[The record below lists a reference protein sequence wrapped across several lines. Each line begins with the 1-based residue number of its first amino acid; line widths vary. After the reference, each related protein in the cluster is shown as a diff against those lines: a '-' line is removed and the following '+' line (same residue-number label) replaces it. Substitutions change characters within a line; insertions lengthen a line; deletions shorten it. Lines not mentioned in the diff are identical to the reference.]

1 MPFLA
6 WALIWCNGVLA
17 KTGTTITN
25 SKKSLFICLYSRVT
39 TIPRVHFKRF
49 FPFQFS
55 QIQILLTAIFY
66 YLLFS
71 TAVLGQDVTSSD
83 TEDPYLDPD
92 GASVVLQPT
101 NRVESQRA
109 YLFGIS
115 YGLNPIIIL
124 APALSFS
131 MYWDPIIIGMEIS
144 DSDNLGIW
152 EKERKENFGTSR
164 FRGDTQLIKWFYGE
178 NFYLMAAREH
188 RTIDLWNRT
197 YNRLSGKA
205 LFDMHVDT
213 TVASL
218 GAGLLRFNDIG
229 FLAIDIIRYNIQQ
242 KQSVKVVEYWETW
255 SISLL
260 GSGTRESLDNN
271 IQDRTEK
278 WFDIIN
284 SPSGF
289 IVTFGIYF

>member
-6 WALIWCNGVLA
+6 WPLIWQGARAN
-17 KTGTTITN
+17 TDTTVKN
-25 SKKSLFICLYSRVT
+25 SKKPLFFCLYSRVT

-83 TEDPYLDPD
+83 EDDPYIDPD
-92 GASVVLQPT
+92 GASAVLQPT
-101 NRVESQRA
+101 KRAESQRA
-109 YLFGIS
+109 YMFGIS

-144 DSDNLGIW
+144 DSDHLGIW

-164 FRGDTQLIKWFYGE
+164 FRGDTQFIKWFYGE

-197 YNRLSGKA
+197 YNRITGKA
-205 LFDMHVDT
+205 LFDMHFDT
-213 TVASL
+213 TVTSL
-218 GAGLLRFNDIG
+218 GAGLLRFNEIG
-229 FLAIDIIRYNIQQ
+229 FLAIDIIRFNIQQ

-255 SISLL
+255 SINPL

-271 IQDRTEK
+271 IQDRTDK

-289 IVTFGIYF
+289 IITFGIYF

>member
-1 MPFLA
+1 VPFLA
-6 WALIWCNGVLA
+6 WSLIWQGARANTDTNV
-17 KTGTTITN
+17 KN
-25 SKKSLFICLYSRVT
+25 SKKPLFFCLYSSVT

-71 TAVLGQDVTSSD
+71 TAVLGQDVTFSD
-83 TEDPYLDPD
+83 EDNPYIDPD
-92 GASVVLQPT
+92 GASAVLQPT
-101 NRVESQRA
+101 KRAESQRA
-109 YLFGIS
+109 YMFGIS

-164 FRGDTQLIKWFYGE
+164 FRGDTQLIKWFFGE
-178 NFYLMAAREH
+178 NFYLMAAREN

-213 TVASL
+213 TVTSL
-218 GAGLLRFNDIG
+218 GAGLLRFNEIG
-229 FLAIDIIRYNIQQ
+229 FLAIDIIRFNIQQ
-242 KQSVKVVEYWETW
+242 KESVKVVEYYETW
-255 SISLL
+255 STNPL
-260 GSGTRESLDNN
+260 GSGTRENLNNN
-271 IQDRTEK
+271 IQDRTDK
-278 WFDIIN
+278 WLDIIN

-289 IVTFGIYF
+289 IITFGIYF

>member
-1 MPFLA
+1 MA
-6 WALIWCNGVLA
+6 WPLTWHQGARA
-17 KTGTTITN
+17 KTDTTVKN
-25 SKKSLFICLYSRVT
+25 SKKPLFFCLYSSEAIV
-39 TIPRVHFKRF
+39 PLVHFPRF
-49 FPFQFS
+49 FYFRFS
-55 QIQILLTAIFY
+55 QFKILLTAIFY
-66 YLLFS
+66 FLLFS

-83 TEDPYLDPD
+83 EDDPYIDPD
-92 GASVVLQPT
+92 GASVVLLPT
-101 NRVESQRA
+101 KRVESQRA
-109 YLFGIS
+109 YMFGIS

-144 DSDNLGIW
+144 DSDHLGIW

-164 FRGDTQLIKWFYGE
+164 FRGDTQFIKWFYGE
-178 NFYLMAAREH
+178 NFFLLAARER

-197 YNRLSGKA
+197 YNRISGKA
-205 LFDMHVDT
+205 LFDMHFDT

-255 SISLL
+255 SIN
-260 GSGTRESLDNN
+260 SGTRESLDNN
-271 IQDRTEK
+271 IQNRTDK

-289 IVTFGIYF
+289 IITFGIYF

>member
-1 MPFLA
+1 MTWHQGA
-6 WALIWCNGVLA
+6 RA
-17 KTGTTITN
+17 KTDTTVKN
-25 SKKSLFICLYSRVT
+25 SKKPLFFCLYSSEAIV
-39 TIPRVHFKRF
+39 PLVHFPRF
-49 FPFQFS
+49 FYFRFS
-55 QIQILLTAIFY
+55 QFKILLTAIFY
-66 YLLFS
+66 FLLFS

-83 TEDPYLDPD
+83 EDDPYIDPD
-92 GASVVLQPT
+92 GASVVFLPT
-101 NRVESQRA
+101 NRVESPRA
-109 YLFGIS
+109 YMFGIS

-144 DSDNLGIW
+144 DSDHLGIW

-164 FRGDTQLIKWFYGE
+164 FRGDTQIIKWFFGE

-197 YNRLSGKA
+197 YNRISGKA

-213 TVASL
+213 TVTSL
-218 GAGLLRFNDIG
+218 GAGLLRFNKIG

-255 SISLL
+255 SISPY
-260 GSGTRESLDNN
+260 GSGTRESLDKN
-271 IQDRTEK
+271 IQDRTDK

>member
-6 WALIWCNGVLA
+6 WPLIWQGARAN
-17 KTGTTITN
+17 TDTTVKN
-25 SKKSLFICLYSRVT
+25 SKKPLFFCLYSRVT

-83 TEDPYLDPD
+83 KEDPYIDPD
-92 GASVVLQPT
+92 GVSAVLQPT
-101 NRVESQRA
+101 KRVGSQRA
-109 YLFGIS
+109 YMFGIS

-144 DSDNLGIW
+144 DSDPLGIW
-152 EKERKENFGTSR
+152 EKERQENFGTSR
-164 FRGDTQLIKWFYGE
+164 FRGDTQFIKWFYGE

-197 YNRLSGKA
+197 YNRISGKA

-218 GAGLLRFNDIG
+218 GAGLLRFNEIG

-255 SISLL
+255 STNPL
-260 GSGTRESLDNN
+260 GSGTRESLDKN
-271 IQDRTEK
+271 IQDRTDK

-289 IVTFGIYF
+289 IITFGVYF

>member
-1 MPFLA
+1 MTWYQGA
-6 WALIWCNGVLA
+6 KA
-17 KTGTTITN
+17 KTETTVKN
-25 SKKSLFICLYSRVT
+25 SEKPLFFCLYSSE
-39 TIPRVHFKRF
+39 TIVARVHSSRF
-49 FPFQFS
+49 FYFLFS
-55 QIQILLTAIFY
+55 QFQILLTAFFCF
-66 YLLFS
+66 LVFS
-71 TAVLGQDVTSSD
+71 TTVHGQDVTSSD

-92 GASVVLQPT
+92 GVSAVILPT
-101 NRVESQRA
+101 ERVGSQRA
-109 YLFGIS
+109 YMFGIS

-131 MYWDPIIIGMEIS
+131 MYWNPIIISMEIS
-144 DSDNLGIW
+144 DSDQLGIW
-152 EKERKENFGTSR
+152 EKERQENFGTSR
-164 FRGDTQLIKWFYGE
+164 FRTDTQILKWFYSD

-197 YNRLSGKA
+197 YNRISGNA
-205 LFDMHVDT
+205 LFDMHFKT
-213 TVASL
+213 TVDSL

-255 SISLL
+255 SIKE
-260 GSGTRESLDNN
+260 GTREKLDIN
-271 IQDRTEK
+271 IQNRTNK

>member
-6 WALIWCNGVLA
+6 WPLIWQGARAN
-17 KTGTTITN
+17 TDTTVKN
-25 SKKSLFICLYSRVT
+25 SKKPLFFCLYSCVT
-39 TIPRVHFKRF
+39 TIPRVHSPRF
-49 FPFQFS
+49 FYLLFS
-55 QIQILLTAIFY
+55 QFQILLTAFFCF
-66 YLLFS
+66 LVFS
-71 TAVLGQDVTSSD
+71 TTVHGQDVTSSD

-92 GASVVLQPT
+92 GASAVLQPT

-144 DSDNLGIW
+144 DSDHLGIW

-164 FRGDTQLIKWFYGE
+164 FRGDTQFLKWFYGE
-178 NFYLMAAREH
+178 NFFLLAAREH

-197 YNRLSGKA
+197 YNRISGKA

-213 TVASL
+213 TVTSL
-218 GAGLLRFNDIG
+218 GAGLLRFNEIG

-255 SISLL
+255 SIQ
-260 GSGTRESLDNN
+260 SGTREDLDKN
-271 IQDRTEK
+271 IQDRTDK

-289 IVTFGIYF
+289 IITFGIYF

>member
-1 MPFLA
+1 MA
-6 WALIWCNGVLA
+6 WPLTWHQGARA
-17 KTGTTITN
+17 KTDTTVKN
-25 SKKSLFICLYSRVT
+25 SKKPLFFCLYSSEAIV
-39 TIPRVHFKRF
+39 PLVHFPRF
-49 FPFQFS
+49 FYFRFS
-55 QIQILLTAIFY
+55 QFKILLTAIFY
-66 YLLFS
+66 FLLFS

-83 TEDPYLDPD
+83 EDDPYIDPD
-92 GASVVLQPT
+92 GASVVLLPT
-101 NRVESQRA
+101 KRVESQRA
-109 YLFGIS
+109 YMFGIS

-144 DSDNLGIW
+144 DSDHLGIW

-164 FRGDTQLIKWFYGE
+164 FRGDTQFLKWFFGE

-197 YNRLSGKA
+197 YNRISGKA
-205 LFDMHVDT
+205 LFDMHFDT

-271 IQDRTEK
+271 IQNRTDK

-289 IVTFGIYF
+289 IITFGIYF

>member
-1 MPFLA
+1 MA
-6 WALIWCNGVLA
+6 WPLTWHQGARA
-17 KTGTTITN
+17 KTDTTVKN
-25 SKKSLFICLYSRVT
+25 SKKPLFFCLYSSEAIV
-39 TIPRVHFKRF
+39 PLVHFPRF
-49 FPFQFS
+49 FYFRFS
-55 QIQILLTAIFY
+55 QFKILLTAIFY
-66 YLLFS
+66 FLLFS

-83 TEDPYLDPD
+83 EDDPYIDPD
-92 GASVVLQPT
+92 GASVVLLPT
-101 NRVESQRA
+101 KRVESQRA
-109 YLFGIS
+109 YMFGIS

-144 DSDNLGIW
+144 DSDHLGIW

-197 YNRLSGKA
+197 YNRISGKA
-205 LFDMHVDT
+205 LFDMHFDT
-213 TVASL
+213 TVTSL

-229 FLAIDIIRYNIQQ
+229 FLAIDVIRYNIQQ

-271 IQDRTEK
+271 IQNRTDK

-289 IVTFGIYF
+289 IITFGIYF

>member
-1 MPFLA
+1 M
-6 WALIWCNGVLA
+6 IWCNGVLA

-49 FPFQFS
+49 SPFKFS

-83 TEDPYLDPD
+83 EDNPYIDPD
-92 GASVVLQPT
+92 GASAVLQPT
-101 NRVESQRA
+101 KRVESQRA

-144 DSDNLGIW
+144 DSDHLGIW

-164 FRGDTQLIKWFYGE
+164 FRGDTQFLKWFYGE
-178 NFYLMAAREH
+178 NFFLLAAREH

-197 YNRLSGKA
+197 YNRISGKA
-205 LFDMHVDT
+205 LFDMHFDT
-213 TVASL
+213 TVTSL

-255 SISLL
+255 SIN
-260 GSGTRESLDNN
+260 SGTRESLDNN
-271 IQDRTEK
+271 IQKRTDK

-289 IVTFGIYF
+289 IITFGIYF

>member
-1 MPFLA
+1 M
-6 WALIWCNGVLA
+6 IWQGARSNTDTNG
-17 KTGTTITN
+17 KN
-25 SKKSLFICLYSRVT
+25 SKKPLFFCLYSRVT

-71 TAVLGQDVTSSD
+71 TAVLVQAVTSSD
-83 TEDPYLDPD
+83 TEDPYLHPD
-92 GASVVLQPT
+92 GASAVLQPT

-131 MYWDPIIIGMEIS
+131 MYWDPIIIGVEIS

-178 NFYLMAAREH
+178 NFYLMAAREN

-213 TVASL
+213 TVTSL
-218 GAGLLRFNDIG
+218 GAGLLRFNEIG

-255 SISLL
+255 STNPL
-260 GSGTRESLDNN
+260 GSGTRESLDKN
-271 IQDRTEK
+271 IQDRTDK

-289 IVTFGIYF
+289 IITFGIYF

>member
-6 WALIWCNGVLA
+6 WSLIWQGARANTDTNV
-17 KTGTTITN
+17 KN
-25 SKKSLFICLYSRVT
+25 SKKPLFFCLYSRVT

-83 TEDPYLDPD
+83 KEDPYIDPD
-92 GASVVLQPT
+92 GVSAVLQP
-101 NRVESQRA
+101 NKRVGSQRA
-109 YLFGIS
+109 YMFGIS

-197 YNRLSGKA
+197 YNRISGKA

-218 GAGLLRFNDIG
+218 GAGLLRFNEIG

-255 SISLL
+255 STNPL
-260 GSGTRESLDNN
+260 GSGTRESLDKN
-271 IQDRTEK
+271 IQDRTDK

-289 IVTFGIYF
+289 IITFGVYF

>member
-6 WALIWCNGVLA
+6 WPLIWQGARAN
-17 KTGTTITN
+17 TDTTVKN
-25 SKKSLFICLYSRVT
+25 SKKPLFFCLYSRVT

-92 GASVVLQPT
+92 GASAVLQPT

-197 YNRLSGKA
+197 YNRISGKA

-213 TVASL
+213 TVTSL
-218 GAGLLRFNDIG
+218 GAGLLRFNEIG

-255 SISLL
+255 SISQL
-260 GSGTRESLDNN
+260 GSGTRESLDKN
-271 IQDRTEK
+271 IQDRTDK

-289 IVTFGIYF
+289 IITFGVYF

>member
-6 WALIWCNGVLA
+6 WPLIWQGARAN
-17 KTGTTITN
+17 TDTTVKN
-25 SKKSLFICLYSRVT
+25 SKKPLFFCLYSRVT

-55 QIQILLTAIFY
+55 QIQILQTAFFCF
-66 YLLFS
+66 LLFS
-71 TAVLGQDVTSSD
+71 TTVHGQDVTSSD

-92 GASVVLQPT
+92 GASAVLQPT

-109 YLFGIS
+109 YMFGIS

-144 DSDNLGIW
+144 DSDHLGIW

-164 FRGDTQLIKWFYGE
+164 FRGDTQFLKWFYGE
-178 NFYLMAAREH
+178 NFFLLAAREH

-197 YNRLSGKA
+197 YNRISGKA
-205 LFDMHVDT
+205 LFDMHFDT
-213 TVASL
+213 TVTSL

-255 SISLL
+255 SINPL

-271 IQDRTEK
+271 IQNRTDK

-289 IVTFGIYF
+289 IITFGIYF

>member
-6 WALIWCNGVLA
+6 WPLIWQGARAN
-17 KTGTTITN
+17 TDTTVKN
-25 SKKSLFICLYSRVT
+25 SKKPLFFCLYSRVT

-92 GASVVLQPT
+92 GASAVLQPT

-109 YLFGIS
+109 YMFGIS

-144 DSDNLGIW
+144 DSDHLGIW

-164 FRGDTQLIKWFYGE
+164 FRGDTQFIKWFYGE

-197 YNRLSGKA
+197 YNRISGKA
-205 LFDMHVDT
+205 LFDMHFDT

-218 GAGLLRFNDIG
+218 GAGLLRFNEIG

-255 SISLL
+255 STNPL

-271 IQDRTEK
+271 IQDRTDK

-289 IVTFGIYF
+289 IITFGIYF

>member
-1 MPFLA
+1 MA
-6 WALIWCNGVLA
+6 WPLIWHQGARA
-17 KTGTTITN
+17 KTDTTVKN
-25 SKKSLFICLYSRVT
+25 SKKPLFFCLYSSEAIV
-39 TIPRVHFKRF
+39 PLVHFPRF
-49 FPFQFS
+49 FYFRFS
-55 QIQILLTAIFY
+55 QFKILLTAIFY
-66 YLLFS
+66 FLLFS

-83 TEDPYLDPD
+83 EDDPYIDPD
-92 GASVVLQPT
+92 GASVVLLPT
-101 NRVESQRA
+101 KRVESQRA
-109 YLFGIS
+109 YMFGIS

-144 DSDNLGIW
+144 DSDHLGIW

-197 YNRLSGKA
+197 YNRISGKA
-205 LFDMHVDT
+205 LFDMHFET
-213 TVASL
+213 TVTSL

-229 FLAIDIIRYNIQQ
+229 FLAIDVIRYNIQQ

-271 IQDRTEK
+271 IQNRTDK

-289 IVTFGIYF
+289 IITFGIYF

>member
-6 WALIWCNGVLA
+6 WPLIWQGARANTDTNV
-17 KTGTTITN
+17 KN
-25 SKKSLFICLYSRVT
+25 SKKPLFFCLYSRVT

-92 GASVVLQPT
+92 GASAVLQPT

-144 DSDNLGIW
+144 DSDHLGIW

-164 FRGDTQLIKWFYGE
+164 FRGDTQFIKWFYGE
-178 NFYLMAAREH
+178 NFFLLAAREH

-197 YNRLSGKA
+197 YNRISGKA
-205 LFDMHVDT
+205 LFDMHFDT

-255 SISLL
+255 STNPL

-271 IQDRTEK
+271 IQNRTDK

-289 IVTFGIYF
+289 IITFGIYF

>member
-1 MPFLA
+1 VA
-6 WALIWCNGVLA
+6 WPLIWHQGARA
-17 KTGTTITN
+17 KTDTTVKN
-25 SKKSLFICLYSRVT
+25 SKKPLFFCLYSSEAIV
-39 TIPRVHFKRF
+39 PLVHFPRF
-49 FPFQFS
+49 FYFRFS
-55 QIQILLTAIFY
+55 QFKILLTAIFY
-66 YLLFS
+66 FLLFS

-83 TEDPYLDPD
+83 EDDPYIDPD
-92 GASVVLQPT
+92 GASVVLLPT
-101 NRVESQRA
+101 KRVESQRA
-109 YLFGIS
+109 YMFGIS

-144 DSDNLGIW
+144 DSDHLGIW

-178 NFYLMAAREH
+178 NFYLLAAREH

-197 YNRLSGKA
+197 YNRISGKA
-205 LFDMHVDT
+205 LFDMHFDT

-271 IQDRTEK
+271 IQNRTDK

-289 IVTFGIYF
+289 IITFGIYF

>member
-1 MPFLA
+1 MA
-6 WALIWCNGVLA
+6 WPLTWHQGARA
-17 KTGTTITN
+17 KTDTTVKN
-25 SKKSLFICLYSRVT
+25 SKKPLFFCLYSSEAIV
-39 TIPRVHFKRF
+39 PLVHFPRF
-49 FPFQFS
+49 FYFRFS
-55 QIQILLTAIFY
+55 QFKILLTAIFY
-66 YLLFS
+66 FLLFS

-83 TEDPYLDPD
+83 EDDPYIDPD

-101 NRVESQRA
+101 KRGAAQRA
-109 YLFGIS
+109 YMFGIS

-144 DSDNLGIW
+144 DSDHLGIW

-164 FRGDTQLIKWFYGE
+164 FRGDTQFIKWFYGE
-178 NFYLMAAREH
+178 NFFLLAAREH

-197 YNRLSGKA
+197 YNRISGKA
-205 LFDMHVDT
+205 LFDMHFDT

-255 SISLL
+255 SIN
-260 GSGTRESLDNN
+260 SGTRESLDNN
-271 IQDRTEK
+271 IQNRTDK

-289 IVTFGIYF
+289 IITFGIYF

>member
-1 MPFLA
+1 MPFLE
-6 WALIWCNGVLA
+6 WALTWYQGAKA
-17 KTGTTITN
+17 KTETTVKN
-25 SKKSLFICLYSRVT
+25 SEKPLFFCLYSSE
-39 TIPRVHFKRF
+39 TIVAQVHSSRF
-49 FPFQFS
+49 FYFLFS
-55 QIQILLTAIFY
+55 QFKILLTAFFCF
-66 YLLFS
+66 LVFS
-71 TAVLGQDVTSSD
+71 TTVHGQDVTSSD

-92 GASVVLQPT
+92 GVSAVILPT
-101 NRVESQRA
+101 ERVGSQRA
-109 YLFGIS
+109 YMFGIS

-131 MYWDPIIIGMEIS
+131 MYWNPIIISMEIS
-144 DSDNLGIW
+144 DSDHLGIW
-152 EKERKENFGTSR
+152 VKERQENFGTSR
-164 FRGDTQLIKWFYGE
+164 FRADTQILKWFYSD

-197 YNRLSGKA
+197 YNRISGNA
-205 LFDMHVDT
+205 LFDMHFKT
-213 TVASL
+213 TVDSL

-255 SISLL
+255 SIKE
-260 GSGTRESLDNN
+260 GTREKLDIN
-271 IQDRTEK
+271 IQNRTNK

>member
-1 MPFLA
+1 M
-6 WALIWCNGVLA
+6 IWQGARAN
-17 KTGTTITN
+17 TDTTVKN
-25 SKKSLFICLYSRVT
+25 SKKPLFFCLYPSE
-39 TIPRVHFKRF
+39 TIVPLVHFPRF
-49 FPFQFS
+49 F
-55 QIQILLTAIFY
+55 

-71 TAVLGQDVTSSD
+71 QFQILQTVFFCFLVFSATVHGQDVTSSD

-92 GASVVLQPT
+92 GASAVLQPT
-101 NRVESQRA
+101 KRVEFQRA
-109 YLFGIS
+109 YMFGIS

-124 APALSFS
+124 APGLSFS
-131 MYWDPIIIGMEIS
+131 MYWDPIVIGMEIS
-144 DSDNLGIW
+144 DSDHLGIW
-152 EKERKENFGTSR
+152 EKERQENFGTAR
-164 FRGDTQLIKWFYGE
+164 FRGDTQFIKWFYGE

-188 RTIDLWNRT
+188 RTVDLWNRT
-197 YNRLSGKA
+197 YNRITGKA
-205 LFDMHVDT
+205 LFDMHFDT
-213 TVASL
+213 TVTSL

-229 FLAIDIIRYNIQQ
+229 FLAIDIIRYNIQE

-255 SISLL
+255 SINPL

-271 IQDRTEK
+271 IQDRTDK

>member
-1 MPFLA
+1 LTWHQGA
-6 WALIWCNGVLA
+6 RA
-17 KTGTTITN
+17 KTDTTVKN
-25 SKKSLFICLYSRVT
+25 SKKPLFFCLYSSEAIV
-39 TIPRVHFKRF
+39 PLVHFPRF
-49 FPFQFS
+49 FYFRFS
-55 QIQILLTAIFY
+55 QFKILLTAIFY
-66 YLLFS
+66 FLLFS

-83 TEDPYLDPD
+83 EDDPYIDPD
-92 GASVVLQPT
+92 GASVVLLPT
-101 NRVESQRA
+101 KRVESQRA
-109 YLFGIS
+109 YMFGIS

-144 DSDNLGIW
+144 DSDHLGIW

-164 FRGDTQLIKWFYGE
+164 FRGDTQFIKWFYGE

-197 YNRLSGKA
+197 YNRISGKA

-213 TVASL
+213 TVTSL
-218 GAGLLRFNDIG
+218 GAGLLRFNKIG

-255 SISLL
+255 STNPL
-260 GSGTRESLDNN
+260 GSGTREDLDNN
-271 IQDRTEK
+271 IQDRTDK

-289 IVTFGIYF
+289 IITFGIYF

>member
-1 MPFLA
+1 MTWYQGA
-6 WALIWCNGVLA
+6 KA
-17 KTGTTITN
+17 KTETTVKN
-25 SKKSLFICLYSRVT
+25 SEKPLFFCLYSSE
-39 TIPRVHFKRF
+39 TIVARVHSSRF
-49 FPFQFS
+49 FYFLFS
-55 QIQILLTAIFY
+55 QFQILLTAFFCF
-66 YLLFS
+66 LVFS
-71 TAVLGQDVTSSD
+71 TTVHGQDVTSSD

-92 GASVVLQPT
+92 GVSAVILPT
-101 NRVESQRA
+101 ERVGSQRA
-109 YLFGIS
+109 YMFGIS

-131 MYWDPIIIGMEIS
+131 MYWNPIIISMEIS
-144 DSDNLGIW
+144 DSDQLGIW
-152 EKERKENFGTSR
+152 EKERQENFGTSR
-164 FRGDTQLIKWFYGE
+164 FRADTQILKWFYSD

-197 YNRLSGKA
+197 YNRNSGNA
-205 LFDMHVDT
+205 LFDMHFET

-218 GAGLLRFNDIG
+218 GVGLLRFSDIG
-229 FLAIDIIRYNIQQ
+229 FLAIDIFRYNIQQ

-255 SISLL
+255 SINPL
-260 GSGTRESLDNN
+260 GSGTRESLDKN
-271 IQDRTEK
+271 IQDRIDK

>member
-6 WALIWCNGVLA
+6 WPLIWQGARAN
-17 KTGTTITN
+17 TDTTVKN
-25 SKKSLFICLYSRVT
+25 SKKPLFFCLYSRVT

-92 GASVVLQPT
+92 GASAVLQPT
-101 NRVESQRA
+101 KRVESQRA
-109 YLFGIS
+109 YMFGIS

-144 DSDNLGIW
+144 DSDHLGIW

-164 FRGDTQLIKWFYGE
+164 FRGDTQFIKWFYGE
-178 NFYLMAAREH
+178 NFYLLAAREH

-197 YNRLSGKA
+197 YNRISGKA
-205 LFDMHVDT
+205 LFDMHFDT
-213 TVASL
+213 TVTSL
-218 GAGLLRFNDIG
+218 GAGLLRFNEIG

-255 SISLL
+255 SINPL

-271 IQDRTEK
+271 IQDRTDK

-289 IVTFGIYF
+289 IITFGIYF

>member
-6 WALIWCNGVLA
+6 WPLIWQ
-17 KTGTTITN
+17 GTRANTDTTVRN
-25 SKKSLFICLYSRVT
+25 SKKPLFFCLYSRVT

-55 QIQILLTAIFY
+55 QIQILQTAFFCF
-66 YLLFS
+66 LVFS
-71 TAVLGQDVTSSD
+71 TTVHGQDVTSRD
-83 TEDPYLDPD
+83 TEDPYIDPD
-92 GASVVLQPT
+92 GARVVLQPT
-101 NRVESQRA
+101 KRVESQRA
-109 YLFGIS
+109 YMFGIS

-131 MYWDPIIIGMEIS
+131 MYWDPIVIGMEIS
-144 DSDNLGIW
+144 DSDHLGIW
-152 EKERKENFGTSR
+152 EKERQENFGTSR
-164 FRGDTQLIKWFYGE
+164 FGEDTQFLKWFYSE

-197 YNRLSGKA
+197 YNRLSGNA
-205 LFDMHVDT
+205 LFDMHFET

-218 GAGLLRFNDIG
+218 GGGLLRFNDIG

-255 SISLL
+255 STNPK
-260 GSGTRESLDNN
+260 GSGTRESLDKN
-271 IQDRTEK
+271 IQDRTDK

-289 IVTFGIYF
+289 IITFGIYF

>member
-1 MPFLA
+1 M
-6 WALIWCNGVLA
+6 IWCNGVLA
-17 KTGTTITN
+17 KTGKTITN
-25 SKKSLFICLYSRVT
+25 SKKSLFFCLYSRVT

-71 TAVLGQDVTSSD
+71 TAVLGQGVTSSNED
-83 TEDPYLDPD
+83 DPYIDPD
-92 GASVVLQPT
+92 GASVVLLPT
-101 NRVESQRA
+101 KRVEAQRA
-109 YLFGIS
+109 YMFGIS

-131 MYWDPIIIGMEIS
+131 MYWDPIIIGTEIS
-144 DSDNLGIW
+144 DSDHLGIW

-164 FRGDTQLIKWFYGE
+164 FRGDTQFIKWFYGE
-178 NFYLMAAREH
+178 NFFLLAAREH

-197 YNRLSGKA
+197 YNRISGKA
-205 LFDMHVDT
+205 LFDMHFDT
-213 TVASL
+213 TVTSL

-255 SISLL
+255 SIN
-260 GSGTRESLDNN
+260 SGTRENLDKN
-271 IQDRTEK
+271 IQDRTDK

-289 IVTFGIYF
+289 IITFGIYF

>member
-1 MPFLA
+1 VPFLA
-6 WALIWCNGVLA
+6 WPLIWCGARAN
-17 KTGTTITN
+17 TDTTVKN
-25 SKKSLFICLYSRVT
+25 SKKPLFFCLYSSEAIV
-39 TIPRVHFKRF
+39 PLVHFPRF
-49 FPFQFS
+49 FYFLFS
-55 QIQILLTAIFY
+55 QFQILQTVFFCFLV
-66 YLLFS
+66 FS
-71 TAVLGQDVTSSD
+71 TTVHGQDVTSSD

-92 GASVVLQPT
+92 GASAVLQPT

-144 DSDNLGIW
+144 DSDHLGIW

-164 FRGDTQLIKWFYGE
+164 FRGDTQFIKWFYGE
-178 NFYLMAAREH
+178 NFFLLAAREH
-188 RTIDLWNRT
+188 RTINLWNRT
-197 YNRLSGKA
+197 YNRISGKA
-205 LFDMHVDT
+205 LFDMHFET
-213 TVASL
+213 TVTSL

-260 GSGTRESLDNN
+260 GSGTRESLDKN
-271 IQDRTEK
+271 IQDRTDK

-289 IVTFGIYF
+289 IITFGIYF

>member
-6 WALIWCNGVLA
+6 WPLIWQGARAN
-17 KTGTTITN
+17 TDTTVKN
-25 SKKSLFICLYSRVT
+25 SKKPLFFCLYSSE
-39 TIPRVHFKRF
+39 TIVPLVHFPRF
-49 FPFQFS
+49 FYFRFS
-55 QIQILLTAIFY
+55 QFQILQTAFFCF
-66 YLLFS
+66 LVFS
-71 TAVLGQDVTSSD
+71 TTVLGQDVTSSD

-92 GASVVLQPT
+92 GASAVLQPT

-124 APALSFS
+124 APAISFS

-178 NFYLMAAREH
+178 NFYLMAAREN

-213 TVASL
+213 TVTSL
-218 GAGLLRFNDIG
+218 GAGLLRFNEIG
-229 FLAIDIIRYNIQQ
+229 FLAIDIIRFNIQQ
-242 KQSVKVVEYWETW
+242 KQSVKVVEYYETW
-255 SISLL
+255 STNPL
-260 GSGTRESLDNN
+260 GSGTRESLDKN
-271 IQDRTEK
+271 IQDRTDK

-289 IVTFGIYF
+289 IITFGVYF

>member
-1 MPFLA
+1 VA
-6 WALIWCNGVLA
+6 WPLIWHQGARA
-17 KTGTTITN
+17 KTDTTVKN
-25 SKKSLFICLYSRVT
+25 SKKPLFFCLYSSEAIV
-39 TIPRVHFKRF
+39 PLVHFPRF
-49 FPFQFS
+49 FYFRFS
-55 QIQILLTAIFY
+55 QFKILLTAIFY
-66 YLLFS
+66 FLLFS

-83 TEDPYLDPD
+83 EDDPYIDPD
-92 GASVVLQPT
+92 GASVVLLPT
-101 NRVESQRA
+101 KRVESQRA
-109 YLFGIS
+109 YMFGIS

-144 DSDNLGIW
+144 DSDHLGIW

-178 NFYLMAAREH
+178 NFYLLAAREH

-197 YNRLSGKA
+197 YNRISGKA
-205 LFDMHVDT
+205 LFDMHFDT

-218 GAGLLRFNDIG
+218 GAGLLRFNEIG

-271 IQDRTEK
+271 IQNRTDK

-289 IVTFGIYF
+289 IITFGIYF

>member
-1 MPFLA
+1 VA
-6 WALIWCNGVLA
+6 WPLTWHQGARA
-17 KTGTTITN
+17 KTDTTVKN
-25 SKKSLFICLYSRVT
+25 SKKPLFFCLYSSEAIV
-39 TIPRVHFKRF
+39 PLVHFPRF
-49 FPFQFS
+49 FYFRFS
-55 QIQILLTAIFY
+55 QFKILLTAIFY
-66 YLLFS
+66 FLLFS

-83 TEDPYLDPD
+83 EDDPYIDPD
-92 GASVVLQPT
+92 GASVVLLPT
-101 NRVESQRA
+101 KRVESQRA
-109 YLFGIS
+109 YMFGIS

-144 DSDNLGIW
+144 DSDHLGIW

-164 FRGDTQLIKWFYGE
+164 FRGDTQFIKWFFGE
-178 NFYLMAAREH
+178 NFFLLAAREH

-197 YNRLSGKA
+197 YNRISGKA
-205 LFDMHVDT
+205 LFDMHFDT

-255 SISLL
+255 SIK
-260 GSGTRESLDNN
+260 SGTRESLDYN
-271 IQDRTEK
+271 IQNRTDK

-289 IVTFGIYF
+289 IITFGIYF